1 MALTLQEIYD
11 LQRAALNARPTSG
24 YPSINPPGQQAQP
37 LLSDIQ
43 TATRSSNP
51 YASLMALTPQR
62 STPLP
67 PTGLAGGFDPSIYK
81 KLPGLITTPAAGGG
95 AGGGG
100 SNVGDAR
107 GPGTDNAG
115 GIPGFNIDP
124 LALGM
129 ARVANL
135 FGSGTSLGPRASVT
149 DAAFNPTQAGID
161 YAGASGKSSFGKSGN
176 ADQDIGGLSGGGYG
190 GGSGAPGA
198 NADGYGG
205 GDAGFGGGSQAFN
218 QGGMVNMKPQMNN
231 PPGPDDGYAAMQNG
245 EFVIKKSAVDKYGA
259 NILEKINA
267 GKIPAKRLKSLLE

>member
-11 LQRAALNARPTSG
+11 LQRAALNARPSSG
-24 YPSINPPGQQAQP
+24 NSSMNNPPVQQAQP

-81 KLPGLITTPAAGGG
+81 KLPGLITTPA

-176 ADQDIGGLSGGGYG
+176 ADQDIGGLSGDGL
-190 GGSGAPGA
+190 GAPGVE
-198 NADGYGG
+198 G
-205 GDAGFGGGSQAFN
+205 GDLGSFLAK
-218 QGGMVNMKPQMNN
+218 GGMVNMKPQMNN
-231 PPGPDDGYAAMQNG
+231 PPGPDDGYAALQNG
-245 EFVIKKSAVDKYGA
+245 EFVIKKSAVQKYGE

>member
-11 LQRAALNARPTSG
+11 LQRAALNARPSSG
-24 YPSINPPGQQAQP
+24 NSSMNNPPVQQAQP

-115 GIPGFNIDP
+115 AGQTAYGMLGNLAGEAQRAGLTGLGGFLASGIPVGAAYTGGTFTAADLAALSGKVDP
-124 LALGM
+124 
-129 ARVANL
+129 
-135 FGSGTSLGPRASVT
+135 GSSVSLGS
-149 DAAFNPTQAGID
+149 Q
-161 YAGASGKSSFGKSGN
+161 
-176 ADQDIGGLSGGGYG
+176 GYG
-190 GGSGAPGA
+190 GGSDAPGA

-231 PPGPDDGYAAMQNG
+231 PPGPDDGYAALQNG
-245 EFVIKKSAVDKYGA
+245 EFVIKKSSVQKYGE

>member
-24 YPSINPPGQQAQP
+24 NSSMNNPPVQQAQP

-135 FGSGTSLGPRASVT
+135 FSSGTSLGPRASVT
-149 DAAFNPTQAGID
+149 DAAFTSDPMNAQNQRTAQDTEQQSSSSPFDGSGEGL
-161 YAGASGKSSFGKSGN
+161 GANYDKAK
-176 ADQDIGGLSGGGYG
+176 GGLITAQNVGG
-190 GGSGAPGA
+190 P
-198 NADGYGG
+198 
-205 GDAGFGGGSQAFN
+205 
-218 QGGMVNMKPQMNN
+218 N
-231 PPGPDDGYAAMQNG
+231 PPGPDDGYTGLDIG
-245 EFVIKKSAVDKYGA
+245 EFVIKKSAVQKYGE

>member
-24 YPSINPPGQQAQP
+24 NSSMNNPPGQQAQP

-43 TATRSSNP
+43 AATRSSNP

-67 PTGLAGGFDPSIYK
+67 PTGLPGGFDPSIYK
-81 KLPGLITTPAAGGG
+81 KLPGLITTPAAGVG
-95 AGGGG
+95 ADGGG

-107 GPGTDNAG
+107 GPGTGYAG
-115 GIPGFNIDP
+115 GMPGFNIDP

-129 ARVANL
+129 ARVANI
-135 FGSGTSLGPRASVT
+135 FSSPISLGPRASVT
-149 DAAFNPTQAGID
+149 DATFNPTQAGID

-176 ADQDIGGLSGGGYG
+176 ADQDIGGLPGYG
-190 GGSGAPGA
+190 GGSDAPGA

-205 GDAGFGGGSQAFN
+205 GDAGFGGGSQAFAK
-218 QGGMVNMKPQMNN
+218 GGMVNMEPQMNN
-231 PPGPDDGYAAMQNG
+231 PPGPDDGYAALQNG
-245 EFVIKKSAVDKYGA
+245 EYVIKKSAVQKYGA
-259 NILEKINA
+259 NIFEQINA